1 MCAKAGI
8 TWVQNGLRHSFAS
21 YHIAKNQNQ
30 NQLAD
35 LLGHLDSRLI
45 FSNYR
50 AVVKIP
56 GEADRYFALLP
67 AAPTSNI
74 VQMMQ
79 AS

>member
-1 MCAKAGI
+1 VDGM
-8 TWVQNGLRHSFAS
+8 
-21 YHIAKNQNQ
+21 
-30 NQLAD
+30 
-35 LLGHLDSRLI
+35 DSRLI

-67 AAPTSNI
+67 STPVSNI
-74 VQMMQ
+74 VQMAQ